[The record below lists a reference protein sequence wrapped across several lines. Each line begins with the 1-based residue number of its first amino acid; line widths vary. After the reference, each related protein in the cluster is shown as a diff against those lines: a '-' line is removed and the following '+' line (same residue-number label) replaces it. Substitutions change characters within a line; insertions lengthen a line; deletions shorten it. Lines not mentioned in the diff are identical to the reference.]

1 MSMMMI
7 IIIVVVVL
15 LILKQLTEG
24 EAAAIAIATMI
35 GGGKV
40 VVAGIGMAHDASKC
54 LIVDIIV
61 GHVMGNDG
69 RIVELDD
76 ERVVVVI
83 LLGIRRRRFQL
94 ELVRHECQKT
104 HVDAARDG
112 EQVIVNHT

>member
-1 MSMMMI
+1 MMI
-7 IIIVVVVL
+7 
-15 LILKQLTEG
+15 G
-24 EAAAIAIATMI
+24 G

-54 LIVDIIV
+54 LIVDMNITV

-83 LLGIRRRRFQL
+83 LLGIRRRRFQF

-104 HVDAARDG
+104 HIDAARDG